1 MRFLDSN
8 EGLVIPQYDMKYRS
22 EVLSNFMYDTYTY
35 IHNYDIK

>member
-8 EGLVIPQYDMKYRS
+8 EGLLIPQYDMKYKS
-22 EVLSNFMYDTYTY
+22 EVLSNFMYDTY